1 MARHS
6 FRLNGSVIHMP
17 EIRMHRRAAMNASKN
32 NNIRK

>member
-6 FRLNGSVIHMP
+6 FHLNGSVIHMP
-17 EIRMHRRAAMNASKN
+17 EIRMHRRAAMNASTN